1 MVDDV
6 LIIGASGFIGRYL
19 FDHLSELPGVRVSGT
34 AHSLPVPGLKK
45 VDIRSYS
52 SMAALLA
59 DVHPTVV
66 IFLAGTKDVDRC
78 EREPALAIEL
88 NVAAIRYYI
97 DACTLSG
104 LRPVTLYVSTDY
116 VFDGRHGSY
125 SRDAQ
130 VGPSTVYG
138 LSKLLA
144 ERLLQ
149 ASDLPGQILRV
160 SAVMG
165 RRGGFFRWLESEM
178 EKGNTVTMFENTY
191 FSPTS
196 IGRLCSHVRNF
207 VMCSKALSTC
217 SNMTLAHLSDGC
229 RMSRYEFGMRLAE
242 LKGVPTSRLQATT
255 VDLAATA
262 FQSDLSLLPD
272 WTLSLGC
279 ASDWNDLENIF

>member
-1 MVDDV
+1 
-6 LIIGASGFIGRYL
+6 
-19 FDHLSELPGVRVSGT
+19 
-34 AHSLPVPGLKK
+34 
-45 VDIRSYS
+45 
-52 SMAALLA
+52 
-59 DVHPTVV
+59 
-66 IFLAGTKDVDRC
+66 
-78 EREPALAIEL
+78 
-88 NVAAIRYYI
+88 
-97 DACTLSG
+97 

-130 VGPSTVYG
+130 AGPSTVYG
-138 LSKLLA
+138 LTKLLA

-149 ASDLPGQILRV
+149 VSGLPGQILRV

-165 RRGGFFRWLESEM
+165 RRGGFYRWLERELQ
-178 EKGNTVTMFENTY
+178 KGTTVTMFENTY

-207 VMCSKALSTC
+207 VICSKALS
-217 SNMTLAHLSDGC
+217 SYSHMTLAHLSDGC

-279 ASDWNDLENIF
+279 ASDWNDLENVF